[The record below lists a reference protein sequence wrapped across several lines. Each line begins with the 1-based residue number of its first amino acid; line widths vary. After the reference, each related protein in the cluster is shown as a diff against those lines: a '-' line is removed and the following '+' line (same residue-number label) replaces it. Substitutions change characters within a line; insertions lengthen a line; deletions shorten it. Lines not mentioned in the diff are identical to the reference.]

1 MTSTNLFISPKKLL
15 HRVTD
20 YAGNTSDLYTPNASN
35 DFKMC
40 AQNPQA
46 IKMWSI
52 LQYLVCGNMDLAQQ
66 PRTAM
71 AKSAK
76 QQD

>member
-1 MTSTNLFISPKKLL
+1 MTSTNLFISPKKIL

-46 IKMWSI
+46 IKM
-52 LQYLVCGNMDLAQQ
+52 
-66 PRTAM
+66 
-71 AKSAK
+71 
-76 QQD
+76 